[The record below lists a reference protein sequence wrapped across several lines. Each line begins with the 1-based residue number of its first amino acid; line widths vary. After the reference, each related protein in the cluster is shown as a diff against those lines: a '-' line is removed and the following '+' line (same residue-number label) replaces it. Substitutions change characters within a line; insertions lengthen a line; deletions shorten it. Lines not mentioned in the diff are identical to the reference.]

1 MHFGRTMKWLWALA
15 ALPAFAV
22 QAALPEYRDF
32 PGEGTRLLLWVSA
45 ERGRAGPEAEA
56 AGRLASQGVAVWSL
70 DPTGAYFLP
79 QLPSSMDAIPVA
91 DIVDWL
97 RAALASGKSVTVYA
111 VSRAAVPVLRAAAR
125 LDAGERARL
134 CMLLMYP
141 NLYASAEALDE
152 ADYLDVGRLE
162 RLRVRILQPRRSAAT
177 LWLPVQ
183 IDHLAG
189 LGAQVSHVILENLR
203 EGFWGRE
210 TPTEYE
216 TAESRRLDA
225 LLLREMESE
234 ACK

>member
-1 MHFGRTMKWLWALA
+1 
-15 ALPAFAV
+15 
-22 QAALPEYRDF
+22 
-32 PGEGTRLLLWVSA
+32 
-45 ERGRAGPEAEA
+45 
-56 AGRLASQGVAVWSL
+56 
-70 DPTGAYFLP
+70 
-79 QLPSSMDAIPVA
+79 
-91 DIVDWL
+91 
-97 RAALASGKSVTVYA
+97 
-111 VSRAAVPVLRAAAR
+111 
-125 LDAGERARL
+125 
-134 CMLLMYP
+134 
-141 NLYASAEALDE
+141 
-152 ADYLDVGRLE
+152 
-162 RLRVRILQPRRSAAT
+162 LRVRILQPRRSAAT